1 MELNDEQK
9 RGIVDILKSVLT
21 RAESILLIPLIVP
34 FVAFYYYGYKISST
48 TDILILLSWVLVSFL
63 SGYWVFTRTKSK
75 GDDESLNKEDSRKL
89 DDILSIIRLLERD
102 INLMEQTGI
111 LGIAKS
117 KENVKLLFNYRT
129 QMYLFKLER
138 VFLSAYT
145 ALGPFNEDNKIA
157 PTVLKSTLEHLET
170 KFSLELDYYIADLN
184 KILSEMRNLDDKT
197 IASIKDES
205 NKVFTLLLDNISD
218 LQHND
223 KIDYLIQ
230 VTSILGNKLSKILLN
245 AIDEWDKI
253 PVVI

>member
-1 MELNDEQK
+1 MD
-9 RGIVDILKSVLT
+9 IVKDILSRSETMFIIPVGM
-21 RAESILLIPLIVP
+21 LIGSL
-34 FVAFYYYGYKISST
+34 YYLGFKISNIYEAVFIAVT
-48 TDILILLSWVLVSFL
+48 VILSVIGF
-63 SGYWVFTRTKSK
+63 YKTFTRPKE
-75 GDDESLNKEDSRKL
+75 GDEVLNNEDSRKL
-89 DDILSIIRLLERD
+89 DDILSVIRLLERD

-157 PTVLKSTLEHLET
+157 PTVVKSTIEHLET
-170 KFSLELDYYIADLN
+170 KLSLELDYYLADLN
-184 KILSEMRNLDDKT
+184 RILSDMRNLDEAT
-197 IASIKDES
+197 VNSIKEES
-205 NKVFTLLLDNISD
+205 DKVFKLLVENISD
-218 LQHND
+218 LQHNE

>member
-1 MELNDEQK
+1 MPLDDEQK
-9 RGIVDILKSVLT
+9 KGVIELVKDLVSKPTTIFIIPI
-21 RAESILLIPLIVP
+21 AMLLSS
-34 FVAFYYYGYKISST
+34 FYYFGFKITTIQDVVVLAVIFLISVFSCYK
-48 TDILILLSWVLVSFL
+48 L
-63 SGYWVFTRTKSK
+63 FTANARKEGEEIITKDTSA
-75 GDDESLNKEDSRKL
+75 KL

-157 PTVLKSTLEHLET
+157 PTVVKSTIEHLET
-170 KFSLELDYYIADLN
+170 KFSLELDYYLADLN
-184 KILSEMRNLDDKT
+184 RILSDMRNLDEAT
-197 IASIKDES
+197 VNSIKDES
-205 NKVFTLLLDNISD
+205 DKVFTLLVENISD
-218 LQHND
+218 LQHNE